1 MNDVVTRPPYASYL
15 PPVYLDAPDGVLAR
29 LVALFEALMAGMEN
43 APLRVLAPGRTE
55 AVPGLEQ
62 LLDGIERY
70 SDPLEAPAGSADDG
84 GATRFFD
91 DDFLPYL
98 AGWVALGLRQH
109 WPEAKKRR
117 LIAGIVP
124 LYKLRGTLEGI
135 ARILEIFVE
144 SPVRIREELGI
155 QVGVRATVDVDTT
168 VGGLPHRFRVE
179 IPYGY
184 REAGEPNPRRF
195 DFEFLRF
202 LSGNVREVLDLEKPA
217 HTDYEAV
224 YDLPGIVVG
233 EYSTVE
239 WDTVIWPSRG
249 ARPID

>member
-1 MNDVVTRPPYASYL
+1 MNDVVNRLPYASYL

-29 LVALFEALMAGMEN
+29 LLALFEALMAGMEDP
-43 APLRVLAPGRTE
+43 PLRLLAPGRTE
-55 AVPGLEQ
+55 AVPGLER
-62 LLDGIERY
+62 LLDGIGRY
-70 SDPLEAPAGSADDG
+70 SDPLEAPAGSVDDDTPG
-84 GATRFFD
+84 FFD

-98 AGWVALGLRQH
+98 ASWVALGLRQH

-124 LYKLRGTLEGI
+124 LYKLRGTREGI
-135 ARILEIFVE
+135 ARTLEIFVE

-184 REAGEPNPRRF
+184 RETGEPNPLHF
-195 DFEFLRF
+195 DLEFLRF

-239 WDTVIWPSRG
+239 WDTLLWPSRG